1 MNSCV
6 KFLTFVALMA
16 PLSLAGEEQRQ
27 VTLVHRVPF
36 AGEVEQV
43 LLVAMGDQSPPEV
56 VEAAWVAPQE
66 GDELSCI
73 GRVDL
78 PQSSERVQVMSVI
91 VGTRGEVR
99 SSVHEYAAEE
109 LPPTS
114 HLTLADL
121 RARFVERRGVF
132 RRLQNEIAGQ
142 QERMSTLQRDAD
154 TIAMVSR
161 IVSVEDELAEVKSKL
176 QRVTLAQ
183 QGIDRRTSQMKTRPQ
198 PLNAKKREADLVK
211 QLGELS
217 TALSAAENQALKR
230 LAGAKGELQGKLA
243 LIEETRGEQIFLL
256 EEELGRLRRAH

>member
-6 KFLTFVALMA
+6 KLLVTIALMVPL
-16 PLSLAGEEQRQ
+16 PLSGEEQRQ

-43 LLVAMGDQSPPEV
+43 LLVAMGDEAQPEI
-56 VEAAWVAPQE
+56 VEAAWIAPQHGE
-66 GDELSCI
+66 ELSCI
-73 GRVDL
+73 GRVGV
-78 PQSSERVQVMSVI
+78 PQTAERVQVMSVL

-99 SSVHEYAAEE
+99 SVVHEYAADE

-114 HLTLADL
+114 RLSLAEL

-132 RRLQNEIAGQ
+132 RRLQNEIEGQ

-154 TIAMVSR
+154 AIAMVSR

-183 QGIDRRTSQMKTRPQ
+183 QGIDRRTSQMKGRPQ
-198 PLNAKKREADLVK
+198 PLNSKKREAELVK

-217 TALSAAENQALKR
+217 TALSAAENQALKK
-230 LAGAKGELQGKLA
+230 LAGANGELQNKLA
-243 LIEETRGEQIFLL
+243 LIEETRGEQMFLL
-256 EEELGRLRRAH
+256 EEELGRLRRAQ